1 MIIVWIVLILIF
13 VSFALIVAVGAPF
26 VPTKKGQ
33 LQKLFEHIKLRRGS
47 RVIDLGSGD
56 GRVLALAKK
65 HGYKPLGYEL
75 NPILAAYSMLRLGKQ
90 GRGMVKIKSYWS
102 ADVSRAD
109 MVFIFSA
116 QPYMNRL
123 LNKLEK
129 ELKPGSLVISYGF
142 SFPSR
147 KIDEKF
153 EGFNIYHFWS
163 IRVFIV
169 QCEYVRN

>member
-1 MIIVWIVLILIF
+1 
-13 VSFALIVAVGAPF
+13 
-26 VPTKKGQ
+26 
-33 LQKLFEHIKLRRGS
+33 
-47 RVIDLGSGD
+47 
-56 GRVLALAKK
+56 
-65 HGYKPLGYEL
+65 
-75 NPILAAYSMLRLGKQ
+75 
-90 GRGMVKIKSYWS
+90 MVKIKSYWS

-129 ELKPGSLVISYGF
+129 ELKPGSLVVSYGF